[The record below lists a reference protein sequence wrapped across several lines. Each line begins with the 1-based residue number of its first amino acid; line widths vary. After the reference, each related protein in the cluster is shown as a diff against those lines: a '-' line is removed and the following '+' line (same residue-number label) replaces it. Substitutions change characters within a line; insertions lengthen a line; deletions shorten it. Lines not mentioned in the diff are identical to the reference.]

1 MKKIYMKPEM
11 EAFNMKVESLICLS
25 GSDNPADKDGKVLAK
40 ELPDFDDLEEQF
52 DFDHLLW

>member
-25 GSDNPADKDGKVLAK
+25 GSDNPANPSKPSLGK
-40 ELPDFDDLEEQF
+40 ELPDWDDWEE
-52 DFDHLLW
+52 DLDHALWK

>member
-25 GSDNPADKDGKVLAK
+25 GSDNPANPSKPSLGK
-40 ELPDFDDLEEQF
+40 ELPDWDDWEE
-52 DFDHLLW
+52 DLDHILWK